1 VSVLLE
7 LWQRGGV
14 RRDRAKMRRKRSLRV
29 LRKVAGRG
37 SAHCWSA
44 NTSGRSGSTAG
55 VHVAAVE
62 DAMIGRWSG
71 VYEAESADAGG

>member
-1 VSVLLE
+1 MSVLLE
-7 LWQRGGV
+7 LWQSGAV
-14 RRDRAKMRRKRSLRV
+14 RRDRAKMRRNRSLRV

-44 NTSGRSGSTAG
+44 GTSGRAGSSAG

-62 DAMIGRWSG
+62 VSMICRWSG